1 MKQSKRLSI
10 FTTFLLSVGVL
21 TFIPTVSPAQAAA
34 TCSGNTCTQTFAY
47 TGAAQTFSPNSAGVT
62 LTFTVN
68 GGGGGHGGGDAG
80 GGGGTG
86 SGGSRV
92 SFDYVTTSTSP
103 LYLYVGAAGGN
114 GGGGSCANAG
124 VLGSNPWTIY
134 NGGRGGYPGC
144 TGSSGAGGAGGAAS
158 VVSTGDK
165 TGVIGIAGG
174 GAGGGGA
181 NINSNGTN
189 GGDDTG
195 TQTSTTTGANGQDFG
210 GDGSGGGGGGGG
222 FTGGTGGAAVGDG
235 GSPAGRG
242 GVAGKSS
249 FPLASRG
256 SSTSNI
262 NTGNG
267 SITITWPNGPSASTR
282 PSFTDSTIA
291 KVGQVLTPTDGVFV
305 ASAGT
310 VTVSNKRWQIS
321 ADGITWTDISPI
333 TSGDYT
339 IAAGDVGKYVRF
351 AENATDS
358 NSTLT
363 WGSLPSLQI
372 TGVPVFT
379 AESPADAAA
388 STTVNTAYAGYTFV
402 ATGYRDVYTI
412 SSGALPAGITLNSST
427 GVLSG
432 TSTATGTYKY
442 KVKVTNEAGTDETV
456 ELTLIVGKA
465 PVFTSDDST
474 LQSVNRVTNPIRVG
488 TTITDFVFTTAAYLA
503 ATYELKTD
511 VATIPACVTYA
522 STCASSFETMALPE
536 GLTFN
541 PTTATLSGTP
551 TKTGAYVFAIKATNS
566 LGSAVDV
573 IHMSIAAKAP
583 VAFNLSSDKSSVII
597 VQGTTVTAT
606 VTATGGSGNGAYSFA
621 VDPSATGI
629 CSVAPATANT
639 ATMTVIAAGNCV
651 IVGTKA
657 ADAGFAASKATITI
671 PVNKAAQSAALV
683 ITPDATP
690 LTYAGASTWLRGTGG
705 SGTGAFTWAIDA
717 SSSSVCG
724 IFSLSGNNMYPTLS
738 TSGTCVVNVT
748 KTGDAYF
755 LPQTTTYTFGIG
767 KATQT
772 ALYVVNNGA
781 SNWNAITPPTYN
793 LSTGGG
799 SGTGAVTYTLD
810 PASAA
815 TCSMNGTVLTA
826 KSAGTC
832 TVTAYKAGDINYN
845 PATSPAL
852 TWWINAINQP
862 ALTTTGATPAGV
874 AIAYNSNVQYAAN
887 PTYLAVLT
895 TTGGAGTGAYGY
907 VASNASGC
915 VVIGAGA
922 TAYVSAA
929 PTGAGVGW
937 CTITITKAADTN
949 YNVQSTTFQFYIPAG
964 NQTALVVTPA
974 NPSMD
979 FVPTTISD
987 PTTAAK
993 DQLTVTGGL
1002 GTGLVTYAVLNT
1014 STTVCSVDANGL
1026 ITDKTAGTCVITVTK
1041 AADTNYLV
1049 QTAQVTVVFNKLSQA
1064 ELVSVPANASQPFV
1078 WSPKATN
1085 QITTSGGAGTGAVT
1099 YAVDPSSS
1107 TVCSVNA
1114 SNGLITD
1121 ITAGTCIVIATKAAD
1136 TNYSVIT
1143 DTVTVV
1149 FTKINA
1155 AAITLSAAPATIAY
1169 TNAANKVQTWVTV
1182 AGGASSSGAFTFYID
1197 PMTEE
1202 YCSIATIR
1210 ATQILVNGNLAGVCL
1225 ITVVQA
1231 ADVNYNEQRAFIGV
1245 NITKMVQTIGAT
1257 SSNGTSLWFKV
1268 IPDVVTTITVTNPAG
1283 TGANHFV
1290 VDPTSTSSCVVDQT
1304 NGNVTSTT
1312 VGTCKVT
1319 VTRDGDDNVAASN
1332 AIVLNLTI
1340 VRINQA
1346 VITSTPNADFKLAAS
1361 GPANTSV
1368 LVIGVAYTGTGNFTK
1383 IVSATP
1389 LVCTITGGGDSAA
1402 VPATF
1407 TATSD
1412 LTNKIT
1418 VTALDDGTCT
1428 LQYSKLGD
1436 ANFNA
1441 VVNGTA
1447 SFTIGKATQADIT
1460 ASITAGSATMPF
1472 VATPKATATVTG
1484 AAGSGT
1490 GVFNY
1495 TVDPTSSTVCSVNL
1509 TTGVVTDITAGTC
1522 LIIVKRLT
1530 DTTYLESSPK
1540 TVTITFTKIDQAAL
1554 TLTAAKLALKAT
1566 TSALDTTTVTAAGG
1580 TGTGAVTYTIAA
1592 DSLTVCS
1599 ISGSTVTGL
1608 APGDC
1613 TVVATKAADV
1623 NYNVASATVKLNVTK
1638 GNQAALVVTPYWAS
1652 VVYSPAT
1659 ALDTSLIN
1667 AFVWGGGTGSGDL
1680 VFSIDPASAQVCNR
1694 AAMRPGVPSHIQVF
1708 AVGSGTCT
1716 ISVYKS
1722 GGTAWENS
1730 NTVVSSFPIV
1740 KAAQATLTAT
1750 ASVSTIQY
1758 FNAPAA
1764 TFTVTTTGGSGTGAL
1779 NINIAPASAAI
1790 CADATVAGGPLT
1802 VKTIGIGNCLL
1813 TVTKATDSGYTV
1825 ITSGQITISI
1835 TKGTQAALV
1844 ATATPG
1850 ALTYASNPKVTSTL
1864 AVTGGAGDGTL
1875 TTVVDSG
1882 STAICSYNDV
1892 TKQIT
1897 ALAPGVCDLTITK
1910 AAGADGLFLVQSTK
1924 LRVVIAKT
1932 AQTKLTLT
1940 AIYPQLMYVES
1951 PLSTTPLAISGGSG
1965 TGAVTYSV
1973 DPGAASVC
1981 SVAVINNVPVVTA
1994 NYYGFCVVTA
2004 TKAADATYDSATAT
2018 ATIRIAL
2025 PGTQIAATV
2034 PSTTVTFVASPGTV
2048 STVTVAGSLDND
2060 VISYSVDAS
2069 SKNICSVTGNGITA
2083 TVTSLST
2090 GQCSILV
2097 IDVSKASDG
2106 TLIASSAVATLTI
2119 VKADQTGV
2127 TATPA
2132 TTSVYFSTPAAT
2144 DVITVAGG
2152 VTGSTVTASVDP
2164 STAANCSVAVVGN
2177 KITMTALAVGD
2188 CLINYTKTG
2197 NANFNDFSGI
2207 VDITVLKSKQAN
2219 LVASSNPASLVYSA
2233 TTPATALLTV
2243 TGGSGTGAVTYVVAD
2258 ASSTICS
2265 ISGRTITAITGG
2277 DCVVVITKAGDNNYA
2292 DATVSV
2298 TVNIAKANQAAL
2310 TETAVSQN
2318 LTYDASSPA
2327 TTTLSTTGGS
2337 GTGDVT
2343 YSISPASSTICSID
2357 GNVVTALMPGNCVV
2371 VATKAADPF
2380 FNAVTATTTI
2390 VIAKANQTA
2399 LVATGTPSALI
2410 FTGGT
2415 VVQSVISANGGSG
2428 LGALTYTVSNASKAF
2443 CFINVDTITAI
2454 GVGDCV
2460 ITATK
2465 AADAYFNVATATVT
2479 VSIAKGPQAPLT
2491 PTSNPTSLSYSFTTP
2506 ATAIITAV
2514 GGSGTGAVTYAIADV
2529 SKTICSISGNKIT
2542 ALTSGD
2548 CVVIATKAADAN
2560 YQEATGSI
2568 TVSIAKAIQANLI
2581 GSSGPASLVYSAT
2594 TAPTATITVSGGS
2607 GTGAITY
2614 ALTDASKSICS
2625 IAGNKITAITGGDCV
2640 VIATKAGDSSYA
2652 DSSATVTVNIAK
2664 ANQVALTETA
2674 ATQALTYNPDATVTT
2689 TVSTAGGSGTGTV
2702 SYAVSPASASFCSIA
2717 GNVVTVL
2724 LPGNCVITATKAADS
2739 FYNAATATTTIV
2751 IAKAAQST
2759 LIAKIA
2765 AGSPAQPQWNGVT
2778 TTQVVITGGDG
2789 YGAMSL
2795 VNNSTSICSLVL
2807 VGQRVNLTALAAG
2820 TCSFTVTKASDYAFL
2835 VSTPFTS
2842 TVTVGS
2848 AATDLSVTVESV
2860 GKAVAGGQG
2869 AIDLTVT
2876 NNGPSKASGAT
2887 LVYTLPTGITSLVGM
2902 SAGCT
2907 LTSSTQVTCVS
2918 SSVLTAGASVKFTIP
2933 ISLAGSLVGGNLTTG
2948 GQATLTSA
2956 TPDSNRANNN
2966 VTGEPANFVVNKA
2979 PTAFN
2984 KTTIAGLQTGKSF
2997 SDQVTAVGFPA
3008 VTYTISAGDLPAGLT
3023 LNPDTGA
3030 ITGIPTGVGAYSFTV
3045 SAYNSAG
3052 STSQVYSGSIAPA
3065 PFVTAPAAGFGTNTV
3080 PAGTKVTIGGLN
3092 LDLITAAIIGG
3103 TTVKIS
3109 SKSSTAITLEVP
3121 NATAAGAVPISLIYA
3136 QGTIDGGTF
3145 TYTGQAKVTP
3155 TVVLNAGN
3163 TAAGAGETA
3172 RTLTASIT
3180 AVGVTG
3186 PVTIP
3191 VTYTSKTTAVCTVA
3205 GDQLTFLTAGTC
3217 TLGAATAAN
3226 GAFNA
3231 ATSATVSLNVTKS
3244 AQTLAIVLPKD
3255 TVPPT
3260 VATDSADGFDLA
3272 VTASSGLTPSFV
3284 SATPDIC
3291 DVTDDGHVSGIK
3303 PGHCVVT
3310 ITQAGDNRFAPIAST
3325 QMEFDITADSGQP
3338 TVDNGDPLHPTSLAN
3353 GALNKMGDVG
3363 FTWNKK
3369 LAALSVETYGIWIG
3383 KINAVS
3389 EFTIAGKA
3397 YKCSVDFGI
3406 LKAMASKT
3414 PAQLKLAM
3422 AKKTF
3427 KAAAPFCNA
3436 KTEAAA
3442 YKALKAGYVGLSV
3455 KVTITRYRMYPTTY
3469 LPINAKTK
3477 KPITTQ
3483 LRVVYLTL
3491 G

>member
-1 MKQSKRLSI
+1 M
-10 FTTFLLSVGVL
+10 

-47 TGAAQTFSPNSAGVT
+47 TGAAQTFLPNSTGVT

-195 TQTSTTTGANGQDFG
+195 TQTATTTGANGQDFG

-222 FTGGTGGAAVGDG
+222 FTGGAGGAAVGDG

-291 KVGQVLTPTDGVFV
+291 KVGQVLTPADGVFV

-333 TSGDYT
+333 TSGNYT

-351 AENATDS
+351 AEDATDS

-412 SSGALPAGITLNSST
+412 SSGTLPAGITLNPST

-465 PVFTSDDST
+465 PVFTSDDSI

-488 TTITDFVFTTAAYLA
+488 TAITDFVFTTAAYLA

-511 VATIPACVTYA
+511 LATIPACVTYA

-705 SGTGAFTWAIDA
+705 SGTGAFSWAIDA

-748 KTGDAYF
+748 KAGDLYF

-767 KATQT
+767 KTTQT

-781 SNWNAITPPTYN
+781 SNWNAATPPTYN

-852 TWWINAINQP
+852 TWLINVINQP
-862 ALTTTGATPAGV
+862 ALTTTGATPSGV

-1002 GTGLVTYAVLNT
+1002 GTGAVTYAVLNT

-1064 ELVSVPANASQPFV
+1064 ELVSEPANASKPFV

-1283 TGANHFV
+1283 TGANHYV

-1332 AIVLNLTI
+1332 AVVLNLTI
-1340 VRINQA
+1340 AKINQA
-1346 VITSTPNADFKLAAS
+1346 VITLTPNADFKLAAS

-1436 ANFNA
+1436 VNFNA

-1623 NYNVASATVKLNVTK
+1623 NYNVASATVKLTVTK

-1835 TKGTQAALV
+1835 TKGTQAALF

-1850 ALTYASNPKVTSTL
+1850 ALTYVLSPKATSTV
-1864 AVTGGAGDGTL
+1864 AVTGGSGNGAL

-1932 AQTKLTLT
+1932 AQAKLTLAAT
-1940 AIYPQLMYVES
+1940 YPQLMYTES
-1951 PLSTTPLAISGGSG
+1951 PKGTTPLTLAGGSG
-1965 TGAVTYSV
+1965 SGAVTYAV
-1973 DPGAASVC
+1973 DPGASSIC
-1981 SVAVINNVPVVTA
+1981 SVAIVNNVPVVTA

-2034 PSTTVTFVASPGTV
+2034 PSTTVGFVAAPGTV
-2048 STVTVAGSLDND
+2048 STVTVEGSLPND

-2069 SKNICSVTGNGITA
+2069 SKNICSVSGNGTSA
-2083 TVTSLST
+2083 TVTSLAV
-2090 GQCSILV
+2090 GLCSILV

-2119 VKADQTGV
+2119 VKGDQTGV

-2144 DVITVAGG
+2144 DVITIAGG
-2152 VTGSTVTASVDP
+2152 ISGSTITASVDS

-2177 KITMTALAVGD
+2177 KITMTALAVGE
-2188 CLINYTKTG
+2188 CLINYTKSG
-2197 NANFNDFSGI
+2197 NAIFNDYSGS
-2207 VDITVLKSKQAN
+2207 VSLTVLKSKQAT
-2219 LVASSNPASLVYSA
+2219 LSATSNPTSLVYSA
-2233 TTPATALLTV
+2233 NTPATALITV
-2243 TGGSGTGAVTYVVAD
+2243 SGGSGTGAVTLSISEL
-2258 ASSTICS
+2258 SSTICS
-2265 ISGRTITAITGG
+2265 ISDRTITAITGG
-2277 DCVVVITKAGDNNYA
+2277 DCVVLVTKAGDSNYA
-2292 DATVSV
+2292 DATATV
-2298 TVNIAKANQAAL
+2298 TVNIAKANQSTFTESAA
-2310 TETAVSQN
+2310 SQT
-2318 LTYDASSPA
+2318 LTYNPDADV

-2337 GTGDVT
+2337 GTGEVT
-2343 YSISPASSTICSID
+2343 YS
-2357 GNVVTALMPGNCVV
+2357 V
-2371 VATKAADPF
+2371 
-2380 FNAVTATTTI
+2380 
-2390 VIAKANQTA
+2390 
-2399 LVATGTPSALI
+2399 
-2410 FTGGT
+2410 
-2415 VVQSVISANGGSG
+2415 
-2428 LGALTYTVSNASKAF
+2428 NAS
-2443 CFINVDTITAI
+2443 
-2454 GVGDCV
+2454 
-2460 ITATK
+2460 
-2465 AADAYFNVATATVT
+2465 
-2479 VSIAKGPQAPLT
+2479 
-2491 PTSNPTSLSYSFTTP
+2491 
-2506 ATAIITAV
+2506 
-2514 GGSGTGAVTYAIADV
+2514 
-2529 SKTICSISGNKIT
+2529 
-2542 ALTSGD
+2542 
-2548 CVVIATKAADAN
+2548 
-2560 YQEATGSI
+2560 
-2568 TVSIAKAIQANLI
+2568 
-2581 GSSGPASLVYSAT
+2581 
-2594 TAPTATITVSGGS
+2594 
-2607 GTGAITY
+2607 
-2614 ALTDASKSICS
+2614 
-2625 IAGNKITAITGGDCV
+2625 
-2640 VIATKAGDSSYA
+2640 
-2652 DSSATVTVNIAK
+2652 
-2664 ANQVALTETA
+2664 
-2674 ATQALTYNPDATVTT
+2674 
-2689 TVSTAGGSGTGTV
+2689 
-2702 SYAVSPASASFCSIA
+2702 SASFCSVA

-2724 LPGNCVITATKAADS
+2724 LPGNCVITATKAADPY
-2739 FYNAATATTTIV
+2739 FNAATATTTIV

-2759 LIAKIA
+2759 LISKIA
-2765 AGSPAQPQWNGVT
+2765 SGSIASPQWNGAT

-2789 YGAMSL
+2789 YGALSL

-2807 VGQRVNLTALAAG
+2807 VGQRVNVTAIAAG

-2835 VSTPFTS
+2835 VSAPFTTTL
-2842 TVTVGS
+2842 TVSS

-2869 AIDLTVT
+2869 AIDLTIT
-2876 NNGPSKASGAT
+2876 NNGPAKANGAS
-2887 LVYTLPTGITSLVGM
+2887 LVYTLPTGTTALAGL

-2907 LTSSTQVTCVS
+2907 LTNVTTITCVTS
-2918 SSVLTAGASVKFTIP
+2918 ALLQVGAKVKFTIP
-2933 ISLAGSLVGGNLTTG
+2933 IALAGSLVGGNFTTG
-2948 GQATLTSA
+2948 GRAVLSSA
-2956 TPDSNRANNN
+2956 TPDSDASNND
-2966 VTGEPANFVVNKA
+2966 VSGEDANFIVNKA

-3121 NATAAGAVPISLIYA
+3121 NATVAGAVPISLIYA

-3163 TAAGAGETA
+3163 TAAGAGETP

-3186 PVTIP
+3186 PVTLP
-3191 VTYTSKTTAVCTVA
+3191 VTYTSKTTAVCTVS
-3205 GDQLTFLTAGTC
+3205 GDQLTFVTAGTC

-3244 AQTLAIVLPKD
+3244 SQTLAIVLPKD
-3255 TVPPT
+3255 TVPAT
-3260 VATDSADGFDLA
+3260 AATDSADGFDLA

-3303 PGHCVVT
+3303 PGHCVVN

-3325 QMEFDITADSGQP
+3325 KMEFDITADSGQP

-3353 GALNKMGDVG
+3353 GALNKMGDIG